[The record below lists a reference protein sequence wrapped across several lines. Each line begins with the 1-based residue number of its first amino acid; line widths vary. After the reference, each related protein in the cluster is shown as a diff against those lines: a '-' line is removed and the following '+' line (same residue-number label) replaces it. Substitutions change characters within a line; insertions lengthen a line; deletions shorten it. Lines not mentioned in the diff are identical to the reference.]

1 VENLNYRSSRPI
13 ALNGVHDLTICAY
26 SIKGGPFSCIDLVD
40 CHNIHITQCEL
51 TNSDQPGVNLTN
63 CANILIDNCLVVNV
77 LIGIHSLNG
86 SNIQVRN
93 NKIKQL
99 RRDGALVSF
108 ENINADAEEVSSYA
122 MNNYLELEK
131 Q

>member
-1 VENLNYRSSRPI
+1 MENLNYRVSRPI
-13 ALNGVHDLTICAY
+13 SLTGVHDLTICAY

-40 CHNIHITQCEL
+40 CYNIHITQCEL

-63 CANILIDNCLVVNV
+63 CANILIDNCFVANVVT
-77 LIGIHSLNG
+77 GIHSLNG

-99 RRDGALVSF
+99 RPEGALVSF
-108 ENINADAEEVSSYA
+108 ENIDAAKASSYA